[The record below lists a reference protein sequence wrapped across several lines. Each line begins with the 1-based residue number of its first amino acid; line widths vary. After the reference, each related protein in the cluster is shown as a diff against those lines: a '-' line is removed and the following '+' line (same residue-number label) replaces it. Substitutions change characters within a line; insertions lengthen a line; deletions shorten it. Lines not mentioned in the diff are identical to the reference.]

1 MQQKDIVLI
10 LARDLAEHLSSAM
23 FLVDHEGTLVY
34 FNEGAAE
41 ILGKSF
47 SDAGEMRMEEWSRE
61 FSPRGPDG
69 DPLEPNRLPLVIA
82 LRERT
87 PAHTTFRIEGA
98 DGVGRNIAVT
108 AIPLFAR
115 KEDFVGAVAVFWES
129 E

>member
-41 ILGKSF
+41 ILGKTF
-47 SDAGEMRMEEWSRE
+47 SDAGEMRMEDWSRE
-61 FSPRGPDG
+61 FSPSVEPD
-69 DPLEPNRLPLVIA
+69 RLPLVIA

-87 PAHTTFRIEGA
+87 PAHTTLRIVGA
-98 DGVGRNIAVT
+98 DGVVRNIAVT

-115 KEDFVGAVAVFWES
+115 QEDFVGAVAVFWES

>member
-23 FLVDHEGTLVY
+23 FLVDHQGTLVY
-34 FNEGAAE
+34 FNEGAAA

-47 SDAGEMRMEEWSRE
+47 SDAGEMRMEEWSRQ
-61 FSPRGPDG
+61 FSPMGPDG
-69 DPLEPNRLPLVIA
+69 DPFEPNRLPLAIA

-87 PAHTTFRIEGA
+87 PAHTNLRIEGA
-98 DGVGRNIAVT
+98 DGVARNIAVT

-115 KEDFVGAVAVFWES
+115 QEDFVGAVAVFWES